1 MDAEEVSLA
10 TQPQTAAVRLS
21 ARLRGG
27 PSELISTGLQRTGQ
41 VSRCSVSVCCD
52 RPQNTPNVSTPSPR
66 QRPTGDASARE
77 ERGISGKR
85 ESTPSQHF
93 HRGFKKKRR
102 PIRRDFGNS
111 SYPYIFRDGTKTKT
125 NKSGG
130 NRVYLV
136 W

>member
-52 RPQNTPNVSTPSPR
+52 RPQNTPNVATPSPR

-93 HRGFKKKRR
+93 HRGFKKKE
-102 PIRRDFGNS
+102 DLS
-111 SYPYIFRDGTKTKT
+111 DGILEIAHTLTFSEMGQKQKQI
-125 NKSGG
+125 NLEAIGCI
-130 NRVYLV
+130 
-136 W
+136 